1 MSEEHLQES
10 TDETL
15 VLKNQFGCMTA
26 IFQMFESRR
35 VLPGNRKRI
44 DEGELGHR
52 PLMIRKELKVH
63 VTEKTRRVE
72 EAAKELLLG
81 YQKKSKLLRVVI
93 RDLQENDVRDD
104 FDDGTSYSNSDLF
117 ELENLAVD
125 RYQKELP
132 VYETTRIDTN
142 RAIARSSL
150 R

>member
-1 MSEEHLQES
+1 M
-10 TDETL
+10 
-15 VLKNQFGCMTA
+15 
-26 IFQMFESRR
+26 
-35 VLPGNRKRI
+35 
-44 DEGELGHR
+44 
-52 PLMIRKELKVH
+52 
-63 VTEKTRRVE
+63 E